1 MNTMF
6 TILLL
11 ILVSYPILG
20 SFSWIIGAVVYK
32 VNYKSKHKNWESDT
46 NKEEPFISILVAAH
60 NEQDVIGKTL
70 DYLLNDITYKNF
82 EVLVIDDGSSDS
94 TLSILMQY
102 ADDYDKLRIIHID
115 KNQGKAHALN
125 IGLGFAK
132 GKYIVTNDA
141 DTIPS
146 ADALNR
152 YSRYLA
158 TNYVNYIGAVTA
170 NMDVQNR
177 TKIIAKSQTVEFSSI
192 VGIIKRTQ
200 AAVMGGIY
208 AYSGANTLYSK
219 EALADVG
226 LFRQDRATEDI
237 SVAWDHQINGWFSVF
252 APAITFFM
260 QVPESLPD
268 LYKQRKRWAKG
279 GTEVWLTNGFKV
291 ARKPFKNVGLSV
303 MFLDQTL
310 SIIWSFF
317 FFISLIY
324 FCIISF
330 QLLVNGDWNG
340 LFKIM
345 TISMIFLCFE
355 FVAGLIQVLAALVI
369 DHDGDKIK
377 YFIFSPFYL
386 IFYWIIN
393 ALTIVTTFVP
403 AVKTILGYG
412 TGVWISPQRQ
422 K

>member
-1 MNTMF
+1 M
-6 TILLL
+6 
-11 ILVSYPILG
+11 
-20 SFSWIIGAVVYK
+20 
-32 VNYKSKHKNWESDT
+32 
-46 NKEEPFISILVAAH
+46 
-60 NEQDVIGKTL
+60 
-70 DYLLNDITYKNF
+70 
-82 EVLVIDDGSSDS
+82 
-94 TLSILMQY
+94 
-102 ADDYDKLRIIHID
+102 
-115 KNQGKAHALN
+115 
-125 IGLGFAK
+125 
-132 GKYIVTNDA
+132 
-141 DTIPS
+141 
-146 ADALNR
+146 
-152 YSRYLA
+152 
-158 TNYVNYIGAVTA
+158 
-170 NMDVQNR
+170 
-177 TKIIAKSQTVEFSSI
+177 
-192 VGIIKRTQ
+192 
-200 AAVMGGIY
+200 
-208 AYSGANTLYSK
+208 
-219 EALADVG
+219 
-226 LFRQDRATEDI
+226 
-237 SVAWDHQINGWFSVF
+237 
-252 APAITFFM
+252 
-260 QVPESLPD
+260 
-268 LYKQRKRWAKG
+268 
-279 GTEVWLTNGFKV
+279 TNGFKV

-330 QLLVNGDWNG
+330 PLLVNGDWNG

>member
-200 AAVMGGIY
+200 VAVMGGIY

-252 APAITFFM
+252 APAITF
-260 QVPESLPD
+260 LCKY
-268 LYKQRKRWAKG
+268 L
-279 GTEVWLTNGFKV
+279 KV
-291 ARKPFKNVGLSV
+291 CL
-303 MFLDQTL
+303 
-310 SIIWSFF
+310 I
-317 FFISLIY
+317 FIS
-324 FCIISF
+324 
-330 QLLVNGDWNG
+330 
-340 LFKIM
+340 K
-345 TISMIFLCFE
+345 E
-355 FVAGLIQVLAALVI
+355 R
-369 DHDGDKIK
+369 DGPKEELK
-377 YFIFSPFYL
+377 F
-386 IFYWIIN
+386 
-393 ALTIVTTFVP
+393 
-403 AVKTILGYG
+403 G
-412 TGVWISPQRQ
+412 
-422 K
+422 